1 MFIVNGIIF
10 LCYFNVVIQSLGSV
24 GQGDIGR
31 IIQ

>member
-1 MFIVNGIIF
+1 MFNVNEIIF
-10 LCYFNVVIQSLGSV
+10 LCHFNIVIQSLGSV